1 MKIKKKILISSYIVI
16 SAALLGSCGKSESVP
31 ALRIVSQCNTA
42 NDLCKFELANTVLS
56 RYTNVLGK
64 TIERV
69 ESQTPLQNIQ
79 GTISWIPPASATLAE
94 SETVQ
99 TEFGSGCENNSC
111 TANSNPTAYNLAVGT
126 NTISVSGIVNVNG
139 QVVDLAA
146 EVPAVTIDT
155 IIVSDSHVFP
165 IGELPTGLTLE
176 ALVAALNINSD
187 AAHGTFSADG
197 SNLKITCEDGYEWDA
212 TQNPSY
218 GAYSSSDMVRNVAIV
233 RYDVFTE
240 RIYGTEAGSDAETV
254 NGQTSLVGLVVWKAG
269 CWAVT

>member
-1 MKIKKKILISSYIVI
+1 MMKIRKKILISSYIVI
-16 SAALLGSCGKSESVP
+16 SAALLGSCGKSETVP
-31 ALRIVSQCNTA
+31 SLRIVSQCNMT
-42 NDLCKFELANTVLS
+42 NDLCMFELANTVLS

-69 ESQTPLQNIQ
+69 ESQTPLQNFQ

-94 SETVQ
+94 SETVK

-111 TANSNPTAYNLAVGT
+111 TANSNPTAYNLAGGI

-139 QVVDLAA
+139 QEVDLAA

-197 SNLKITCEDGYEWDA
+197 SNLKITCQSGYEWDV
-212 TQNPSY
+212 TQNPGY
-218 GAYSSSDMVRNVAIV
+218 GEFTYSDKSRSVADVWFSEYAGTTDANRDITDATDNGYMVGEQ
-233 RYDVFTE
+233 DF
-240 RIYGTEAGSDAETV
+240 
-254 NGQTSLVGLVVWKAG
+254 VWKVG